1 MITYYSQ
8 IDPRWKNIKLGTC
21 ADTIGQSGCKITCLG
36 MFSGKTPE
44 EVNKIMP
51 YVNGCL
57 TDDATAAKELG
68 LEFQG
73 RVKVAPV
80 GFGWCIA
87 ETDHYAKKGVPQ
99 HFFVYDADT
108 KNRVDPLDLNPVP
121 EVNNYNIVS
130 YRLYKPLIKEET
142 TMDKDFVKAVSDLCG
157 EDFGANLNESEQK
170 EAAKKLSAVKVNIK
184 TLEETNSLL
193 TEKVN
198 EYGSKLEELT
208 NQNVICKANQVILE
222 EELVK
227 AKELAS
233 GGLIEMT
240 FLDLLRELKNRII
253 RF

>member
-21 ADTIGQSGCKITCLG
+21 ADTFGQSGCKITCLG

-57 TDDATAAKELG
+57 TDDATAAKALG

-73 RVKVAPV
+73 RVKVAPA
-80 GFGWCIA
+80 GFGWCVA
-87 ETDHYAKKGVPQ
+87 ETDHYAKKSVPQ

-157 EDFGANLNESEQK
+157 EDFGANLNEAEQK
-170 EAAKKLSAVKVNIK
+170 EATKKLNAIKVKTK
-184 TLEETNSLL
+184 TLEEANGLL
-193 TEKVN
+193 TDKVN

-208 NQNVICKANQVILE
+208 NQNALCQANTVVLQ

-227 AKELAS
+227 AKELAT
-233 GGLIEMT
+233 GGLIEMS

>member
-1 MITYYSQ
+1 MITKYSQ

-21 ADTIGQSGCKITCLG
+21 SDTIGQSGCKITCLG
-36 MFSGKTPE
+36 MLSGKTPE

-57 TDDATAAKELG
+57 TDDATAAEALG

-87 ETDHYAKKGVPQ
+87 ETNHYAKEGVPQ

-108 KNRVDPLDLNPVP
+108 KIRVDPLDLNPVP

-130 YRLYKPLIKEET
+130 YRLFKPLSNETKMNKE
-142 TMDKDFVKAVSDLCG
+142 FVKIVSELCG
-157 EDFGANLNESEQK
+157 ESYGESLNESEQK
-170 EAAKKLSAVKVNIK
+170 DAAKRLEAEKVKMQTVREASAVLFETVQERDAKIMSLTDSNKLYQANIELLEQQLAQAQKLS
-184 TLEETNSLL
+184 S
-193 TEKVN
+193 
-198 EYGSKLEELT
+198 YGIMD
-208 NQNVICKANQVILE
+208 VP
-222 EELVK
+222 LV
-227 AKELAS
+227 
-233 GGLIEMT
+233 
-240 FLDLLRELKNRII
+240 DLLRELKNRII